1 MRNKLLLVLGL
12 VCAFGIL
19 SVQDSRAAIYKYV
32 DKDGLINF
40 ADDLQSI
47 PAPDRGTAKI
57 VSGEPAETNATSPAK
72 NDQVKAQA
80 GTGTPEAAPAA
91 APAAGQEKQQPVESR
106 GKTEFFGKRAL
117 TSVIIIVSTAFA
129 FIILGILDIDN
140 KKIVTVVR
148 VILMWGMTVYLL
160 YVHAGD
166 VVGLFSTMG
175 AKMQSVHQKSEEKG
189 KKAAR
194 ALKNLN
200 ALVDQAEQS
209 SADPVDTETEKK
221 E

>member
-12 VCAFGIL
+12 VCVFGI
-19 SVQDSRAAIYKYV
+19 SVQDSHAAIYKYV

-47 PAPDRGTAKI
+47 PVLDRGTAKI
-57 VSGEPAETNATSPAK
+57 VSGEPEETSATSPAK
-72 NDQVKAQA
+72 KDQTKVQ
-80 GTGTPEAAPAA
+80 TGVTIPEAAPVA
-91 APAAGQEKQQPVESR
+91 APASGQEKQQPV
-106 GKTEFFGKRAL
+106 GPVKTGLFGKRAL
-117 TSVIIIVSTAFA
+117 TSVIVIVSTVFA

-148 VILMWGMTVYLL
+148 VVLLWGMTVYLI

-166 VVGLFSTMG
+166 VVGLFGTMG
-175 AKMQSVHQKSEEKG
+175 DTMQSFQKKSDERG

-209 SADPVDTETEKK
+209 SADPAATETEKK

>member
-12 VCAFGIL
+12 VCVFGI
-19 SVQDSRAAIYKYV
+19 SVQDSHAAIYKYV
-32 DKDGLINF
+32 DKDGLIHF
-40 ADDLQSI
+40 SDDLQSI

-57 VSGEPAETNATSPAK
+57 VSGQPEETSATNPAK
-72 NDQVKAQA
+72 KEQTKVQA
-80 GTGTPEAAPAA
+80 VVTAPEAAPAA
-91 APAAGQEKQQPVESR
+91 APAAGQEKQQPVGS
-106 GKTEFFGKRAL
+106 GKTGFFGKRVL
-117 TSVIIIVSTAFA
+117 TSVIIIVSTVFA

-148 VILMWGMTVYLL
+148 VVLLWGMTVYMI

-175 AKMQSVHQKSEEKG
+175 DKIQSVKKKSDERG

-194 ALKNLN
+194 AVKNLN
-200 ALVDQAEQS
+200 ALMDQTEQS
-209 SADPVDTETEKK
+209 SADPADTETEKK

>member
-12 VCAFGIL
+12 VCVFGI
-19 SVQDSRAAIYKYV
+19 SVQDSHAAIYKYV

-57 VSGEPAETNATSPAK
+57 VSGEPEETSATSPAK
-72 NDQVKAQA
+72 KDQTKVQ
-80 GTGTPEAAPAA
+80 TGVTIPEAAPVA
-91 APAAGQEKQQPVESR
+91 APASSGQEKQQPVGSV
-106 GKTEFFGKRAL
+106 KTGLFGKRAL
-117 TSVIIIVSTAFA
+117 TSVIVIVSTVFA

-148 VILMWGMTVYLL
+148 VVLLWGMTVYLI

-166 VVGLFSTMG
+166 VVGLFGTMG
-175 AKMQSVHQKSEEKG
+175 DTMQSVQKKSDERG

-209 SADPVDTETEKK
+209 SADPADTETEKK